1 MPPGRTYAVH
11 HPPPFL
17 SLPAL
22 CLVSTLKVLWRR
34 ARAALLHHLPPAPL
48 AHWSLPA
55 PQSLPSAGTSDELP
69 GDQTPQ
75 GAEPLKPKSGPSST
89 GGRHPYVHHRTG
101 KILVGKILPT
111 ARKFAVVFSCSS
123 SAGLGHS
130 APSSFDKLIR

>member
-48 AHWSLPA
+48 ALWSLPA
-55 PQSLPSAGTSDELP
+55 PQSLPSAGTSDEQP
-69 GDQTPQ
+69 GGQAPQ
-75 GAEPLKPKSGPSST
+75 GAEP
-89 GGRHPYVHHRTG
+89 
-101 KILVGKILPT
+101 
-111 ARKFAVVFSCSS
+111 
-123 SAGLGHS
+123 
-130 APSSFDKLIR
+130 